1 MQKTSTTALVGLGVT
16 ALAGAFALTATG
28 ATATQQD
35 AATGGGQI
43 LFSSDGGAGNT
54 IAFTAQGTADAARGQ
69 VQYVN
74 REAGKGQAQVVQH
87 GTVTCIDV
95 QGTIARIA
103 GEWRDGGTFGLY
115 VQDNGEGKAA
125 ESDVVTVV
133 PGVSECDFDDPDEFT
148 ALGRGNA
155 QVRDRG

>member
-1 MQKTSTTALVGLGVT
+1 MRLTPTLAAATLGVA
-16 ALAGAFALTATG
+16 ALGSAFLVTG
-28 ATATQQD
+28 SATAGQYD

-54 IAFTAQGTADAARGQ
+54 IAFTAQGTADGARGQ

-74 REAGKGQAQVVQH
+74 REGGKGRSQVVKH
-87 GTVTCIDV
+87 GTVTCIDAE
-95 QGTIARIA
+95 GTVARIA

-115 VQDNGEGKAA
+115 VQDNGEGAA
-125 ESDVVTVV
+125 ADNDVVTIV
-133 PGVSECDFDDPDEFT
+133 PGVSDCDFDDPDSPT
-148 ALGRGNA
+148 MLARGNA